1 MSNYKMEENR
11 RHKAQGMVEFALILP
26 IFLVLILGIFE
37 MGRLLY
43 IFTAAYTSAREAA
56 RYGAAAGK
64 NPENNEFYYKDCE
77 GIKGAAKKIV
87 LLTPLADEQIDI
99 RYDSGPTTAPAW
111 NNRLTCPYDAQSGDR
126 ISVRVQVNYQPLQ
139 WFLPLNPITIYSTSS
154 RTLLKEIQVSVIP
167 SLRKEN
173 EVVTIT
179 RPTKENYPN
188 QGCSVID
195 SHILV

>member
-1 MSNYKMEENR
+1 
-11 RHKAQGMVEFALILP
+11 
-26 IFLVLILGIFE
+26 
-37 MGRLLY
+37 
-43 IFTAAYTSAREAA
+43 
-56 RYGAAAGK
+56 
-64 NPENNEFYYKDCE
+64 
-77 GIKGAAKKIV
+77 